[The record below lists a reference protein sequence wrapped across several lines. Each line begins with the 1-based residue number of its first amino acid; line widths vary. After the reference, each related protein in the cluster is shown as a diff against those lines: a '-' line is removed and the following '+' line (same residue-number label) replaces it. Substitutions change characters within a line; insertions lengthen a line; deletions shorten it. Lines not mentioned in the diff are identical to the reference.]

1 MSEFLIFF
9 CQMVQKLQK
18 GLLREEL
25 YDTINVFMINGFTIN
40 MFIAKRGKLL
50 GGSKERREQNAEFTE
65 GTEGNYFSGS
75 V

>member
-1 MSEFLIFF
+1 
-9 CQMVQKLQK
+9 MVQKLQK
-18 GLLREEL
+18 GLLRL
-25 YDTINVFMINGFTIN
+25 KLRDTINMFMINGFTIN
-40 MFIAKRGKLL
+40 IFILKHGKLL

>member
-1 MSEFLIFF
+1 MSEFLIF
-9 CQMVQKLQK
+9 CQTVQKLQK
-18 GLLREEL
+18 SLSREEL

-40 MFIAKRGKLL
+40 TFIVKRGKLL

-65 GTEGNYFSGS
+65 GAEGNYFSGS